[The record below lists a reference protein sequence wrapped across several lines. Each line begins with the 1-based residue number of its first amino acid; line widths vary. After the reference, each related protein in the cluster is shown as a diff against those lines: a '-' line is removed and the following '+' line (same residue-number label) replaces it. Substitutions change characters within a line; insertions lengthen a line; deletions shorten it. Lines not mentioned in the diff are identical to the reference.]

1 MTDEQLA
8 ELERDA
14 AWLVQHVAPDV
25 SSRAEDS
32 IWRVDGA
39 VRALV
44 AEVRRLRAAQP
55 SVKDLIQQVSA
66 AAAVTPP
73 SRDYSIPAGA
83 LVPPFEPAHAVTFDD
98 GFVAPPPHVVDAG

>member
-8 ELERDA
+8 ELERDVT
-14 AWLVQHVAPDV
+14 WLAQHVAPDV

-44 AEVRRLRAAQP
+44 AEVRRLRGQSP
-55 SVKDLIQQVSA
+55 SVKDLIRQVSA
-66 AAAVTPP
+66 AAAVSPP
-73 SRDYSIPAGA
+73 SHDYSIPAGA